1 MSLARLAL
9 GAALLAS
16 SVQASI
22 FIQAPKNYRSV
33 SYTQLIS
40 FSHADSF

>member
-33 SYTQLIS
+33 SITLALILLPVY
-40 FSHADSF
+40 